1 MKSPELELE
10 PTPVKVINA
19 AVLSCLDDVFYRL
32 PFPNQLELEKLI
44 KEAQGVTQMTDF
56 RDELRDGLTGS
67 RALKEFESG
76 WDRYWAETQSQKR
89 AAASRGQQTQSI
101 KDRCRC
107 ETPETPEDSPGEDH
121 GGGGQKGQ
129 ETSSKEPEAEVP
141 RRLALLLPVIHS
153 LLSPAFP
160 AENLFHTAGG
170 RRWLRMI

>member
-19 AVLSCLDDVFYRL
+19 AVLSCLDDMFYRL

-44 KEAQGVTQMTDF
+44 KEAQGVTQMADF
-56 RDELRDGLTGS
+56 RDVLRTGLESS

-89 AAASRGQQTQSI
+89 AAASRGQQAKSI

-107 ETPETPEDSPGEDH
+107 ETPETPEDSSGGDH
-121 GGGGQKGQ
+121 GGGGEKDQ
-129 ETSSKEPEAEVP
+129 ETSLAEVP
-141 RRLALLLPVIHS
+141 RRLTLLLLALHS

-160 AENLFHTAGG
+160 AENLFYTGG
-170 RRWLRMI
+170 CRLC